1 MSDKSKAPADAGAAE
16 PITAIRL
23 LKPHT
28 HAGREY
34 PTGATLT
41 LADVEMSE
49 TDAGWLIGLKVAE
62 RA

>member
-1 MSDKSKAPADAGAAE
+1 MPDKSKAPAVAGAAE

-28 HAGREY
+28 HAGRDY
-34 PTGATLT
+34 PEGVTIT
-41 LADVEMSE
+41 LADIEMSQD
-49 TDAGWLIGLKVAE
+49 DAAWLIGLEVAE